1 MESATFP
8 LVPFHLD
15 PPRPLVTEP
24 AEDPGLRLDCL
35 GISHRTAASEL
46 RERAGF
52 SASLL
57 REALSAARHDPRI
70 ERLVII
76 ATCHR
81 TELYAET
88 PRGSPDIVTILLEW
102 WSRTCGV
109 SPAALTPHAYALS
122 GFDAARHLFRVAA
135 GLDSVVLGE
144 AQIVAQ
150 VASSL
155 RQSVAVHAASPLL
168 KLAFK
173 SAVRAGE
180 RARGMVW
187 GRLQA
192 ASLGSAAVDA
202 AAAAANGLEGRNVV
216 VVGAGEIAELA
227 LRSLAAHSP
236 RRITIANRT
245 MEAALEM
252 GSHHGA
258 DACPLNVLSSVL
270 READVVIAATRAAHV
285 LIDRELVAAA
295 LASRPTRPITL
306 VDVSLPRNVD
316 VEVRDVAGAQLI
328 GIDDLGPYISVAH
341 TERRAVVPSVEQII
355 EEELFVLRARL
366 ARRNRRGS
374 TLVAGRANAATPVS
388 LVV

>member
-1 MESATFP
+1 M
-8 LVPFHLD
+8 
-15 PPRPLVTEP
+15 VTEP
-24 AEDPGLRLDCL
+24 AEDLRLRLDCL
-35 GISHRTAASEL
+35 GISHRTATSEL

-52 SASLL
+52 SATLL
-57 REALSAARHDPRI
+57 REALTAARHDPRI

-88 PRGSPDIVTILLEW
+88 PLDSPDVATVLLEW
-102 WSRTCGV
+102 WSKTCGV
-109 SPAALTPHAYALS
+109 APASITPHAYALS
-122 GFDAARHLFRVAA
+122 GFDAARHLLRVAA

-155 RQSVAVHAASPLL
+155 RHSVAVHAASPLL

-173 SAVRAGE
+173 SAVRTGE
-180 RARGMVW
+180 LARGLVW

-202 AAAAANGLEGRNVV
+202 AAAAADGLTGRNVV

-227 LRSLAAHSP
+227 LRQLATHSP
-236 RRITIANRT
+236 RRVTIANRS

-258 DACPLNVLSSVL
+258 DACPLNLLPSAM
-270 READVVIAATRAAHV
+270 RDADVVIAATRATHV
-285 LIDRELVAAA
+285 LIDRASVATA
-295 LASRPTRPITL
+295 LEGRSAQPLTI

-316 VEVRDVAGAQLI
+316 VEVRDVVGAQLI

-341 TERRAVVPSVEQII
+341 TERRAVMPSVERIVD
-355 EEELFVLRARL
+355 EELDRLRVQI
-366 ARRNRRGS
+366 ARRTRCATR
-374 TLVAGRANAATPVS
+374 TLASCAPATRAS
-388 LVV
+388 LAI

>member
-1 MESATFP
+1 
-8 LVPFHLD
+8 
-15 PPRPLVTEP
+15 LVTES
-24 AEDPGLRLDCL
+24 AENPGLRLDCL
-35 GISHRTAASEL
+35 GISHRTATSEL

-52 SASLL
+52 SAVLL
-57 REALSAARHDPRI
+57 REALSAARHDRRI

-88 PRGSPDIVTILLEW
+88 PHGSPDTATILLEW
-102 WSRTCGV
+102 WSSTCGV
-109 SPAALTPHAYALS
+109 SPAALTPHAYALT

-202 AAAAANGLEGRNVV
+202 AAAAANGLTGRNVV

-227 LRSLAAHSP
+227 LRSLAAHAP

-245 MEAALEM
+245 IEAALEM

-258 DACPLNVLSSVL
+258 DACPLNLLPSL
-270 READVVIAATRAAHV
+270 MREADVVIAATRATHV
-285 LIDRELVAAA
+285 LIDRESVAAA
-295 LASRPTRPITL
+295 LDGRSARPITF

-316 VEVRDVAGAQLI
+316 VEVREVVGAQLI
-328 GIDDLGPYISVAH
+328 GIDDLGSYISEAH
-341 TERRAVVPSVEQII
+341 TERRVVVPSVERIVD
-355 EEELFVLRARL
+355 EELSILRTRL
-366 ARRNRRGS
+366 AHRTSHGTAAAR
-374 TLVAGRANAATPVS
+374 VNAATSVS
-388 LVV
+388 LAV

>member
-1 MESATFP
+1 LLTES
-8 LVPFHLD
+8 
-15 PPRPLVTEP
+15 TE
-24 AEDPGLRLDCL
+24 APGLRLDCL

-52 SASLL
+52 SVSLL
-57 REALSAARHDPRI
+57 REALSAARRDSRI

-88 PRGSPDIVTILLEW
+88 PTNSPDTASVLLDW
-102 WSRTCGV
+102 WSETCGV
-109 SPAALTPHAYALS
+109 ASGAITPHAYALT

-150 VASSL
+150 VASAL
-155 RQSVAVHAASPLL
+155 RQSIAVHAASPML

-180 RARGMVW
+180 RARGIVW

-202 AAAAANGLEGRNVV
+202 AAAAANGLEDRDVV

-227 LRSLAAHSP
+227 LRSLAAYRP
-236 RRITIANRT
+236 RRVTIANRT
-245 MEAALEM
+245 VETALEM
-252 GSHHGA
+252 GSHHAAG
-258 DACPLNVLSSVL
+258 ACPLKLLPALL
-270 READVVIAATRAAHV
+270 READVVIAATRSDQI
-285 LIDRELVAAA
+285 LIERAVIAAA
-295 LASRPTRPITL
+295 LDDRPTRPMTL

-316 VEVRDVAGAQLI
+316 VGVRDVTGAKLI

-341 TERRAVVPSVEQII
+341 AERRAVVPSVERIV
-355 EEELFVLRARL
+355 EEELDALRRRL
-366 ARRNRRGS
+366 ARRS
-374 TLVAGRANAATPVS
+374 VESPAPTVAARVETRVPISIAV
-388 LVV
+388 